1 MEEALKR
8 VQPFKLDG
16 VMQKLDQP
24 LLILHGEE
32 DKAIPVEDAKKAFEA
47 AGSKDKTLKI
57 FTAREGGAEH
67 VQADEPDAARQL
79 VADWFVQRFGI

>member
-1 MEEALKR
+1 MIDEHNF
-8 VQPFKLDG
+8 VSI
-16 VMQKLDQP
+16 
-24 LLILHGEE
+24 LLPTTLLGLP
-32 DKAIPVEDAKKAFEA
+32 ANNTSA

-79 VADWFVQRFGI
+79 VADRFVQRFEIQTDLSN